1 MTDDHEN
8 TVFVYHAGVF
18 EDATLFRHAMK
29 VEHNFKIYDV
39 PMDGNCLFSAISHQ
53 VYGDVRFHKLVRQ
66 RCCDYI
72 QLFEDRFT
80 PYLDTRLFVANR
92 IDQNYVD
99 FADYMA
105 QMRKPGIWGDN
116 MEITALSELYQRPV
130 EIYDQQTTPRQ
141 TFSNSVNFGND
152 LAPMRISFKNGN
164 HYDSVVSDNHGETL
178 FNKEDAGK
186 HENAILLSFSK

>member
-1 MTDDHEN
+1 
-8 TVFVYHAGVF
+8 
-18 EDATLFRHAMK
+18 
-29 VEHNFKIYDV
+29 
-39 PMDGNCLFSAISHQ
+39 
-53 VYGDVRFHKLVRQ
+53 
-66 RCCDYI
+66 
-72 QLFEDRFT
+72 
-80 PYLDTRLFVANR
+80 
-92 IDQNYVD
+92 
-99 FADYMA
+99 
-105 QMRKPGIWGDN
+105 